1 MNIKS
6 LSPIA
11 VTMTPQ
17 TQAERQIKSD
27 SSHDREPNG
36 QYYFAQK
43 KKNKMTDEQFDKAL
57 DLLNK
62 KKFMLEM
69 NWTAKK
75 VIVDEIKFA
84 EIRDALNQVIR
95 TISEFDMWDMFSE
108 ESPVENAKGQLL
120 KRTA

>member
-1 MNIKS
+1 MNIKG
-6 LSPIA
+6 LSPIS

-17 TQAERQIKSD
+17 TQTERQIKSD
-27 SSHDREPNG
+27 GSHDRDPSG
-36 QYYFAQK
+36 QYYFSQK

-62 KKFMLEM
+62 KKFMIDM

-75 VIVDEIKFA
+75 TLVNEIKFA
-84 EIRDALNQVIR
+84 EIRDSLNQVIR